1 MKHGLIPRITNI
13 KKKTMSK
20 ERQLER
26 QQEII
31 SLLEK
36 TIQTES
42 SKPSGGNSNMITI
55 LSSKLNKIK
64 NWQYKEYE

>member
-1 MKHGLIPRITNI
+1 
-13 KKKTMSK
+13 MSK

-31 SLLEK
+31 DLLEK
-36 TIQTES
+36 TIQAES
-42 SKPSGGNSNMITI
+42 IKHSGGNSNMITI

-64 NWQYKEYE
+64 NWQYKEK

>member
-1 MKHGLIPRITNI
+1 
-13 KKKTMSK
+13 MSK

-26 QQEII
+26 QKEII
-31 SLLEK
+31 GLLEK

-42 SKPSGGNSNMITI
+42 SKPSGGNSDMITI

-64 NWQYKEYE
+64 NWQYKENE